1 MDKVVQKTVFR
12 AHGLPVTDFVVITR
26 REWETDPAAVQERVA
41 HEIGFPCF
49 TKPSNLGSSVGV
61 SKVRDRDGLAAALA
75 LAASYDRK
83 ILVERAVPQAREI
96 ECSVLGNESPI
107 ASVCGEVVPH
117 REFYD
122 YRAKYEDESTELIV
136 PAQLP
141 DETMTTIQELACRA
155 FTAVDCAGMARV
167 DFFLSRS
174 TGEIYINEINT
185 IPGFTSVSMYPRLW
199 EASGIPYSDLIDRL
213 ITLAIE
219 RHREK
224 SRSRTVYT
232 YDH

>member
-1 MDKVVQKTVFR
+1 
-12 AHGLPVTDFVVITR
+12 
-26 REWETDPAAVQERVA
+26 
-41 HEIGFPCF
+41 
-49 TKPSNLGSSVGV
+49 
-61 SKVRDRDGLAAALA
+61 
-75 LAASYDRK
+75 
-83 ILVERAVPQAREI
+83 
-96 ECSVLGNESPI
+96 
-107 ASVCGEVVPH
+107 
-117 REFYD
+117 
-122 YRAKYEDESTELIV
+122 
-136 PAQLP
+136 
-141 DETMTTIQELACRA
+141 
-155 FTAVDCAGMARV
+155 MARV